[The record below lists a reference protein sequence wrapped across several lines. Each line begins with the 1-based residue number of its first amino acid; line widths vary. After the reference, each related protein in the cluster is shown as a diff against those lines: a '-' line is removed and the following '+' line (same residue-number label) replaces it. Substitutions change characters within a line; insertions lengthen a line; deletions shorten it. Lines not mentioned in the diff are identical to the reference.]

1 MAFLRRSHPRL
12 VWKNE
17 QDFGKLIWKRRAF
30 RETWTTKPCEMR
42 IIILITATHS
52 YEERRALHLWI
63 HSIFT
68 QNTMK
73 QILSPFLCT
82 DVEIEGGEHEV
93 AKQDTE
99 LVRGSARKIQQTTE
113 KMKRSVPEERW
124 GGALYGNSSA
134 LKNVISPHDA
144 SPCSTNK
151 RQHKDEM
158 LHAVPGTR
166 KVCDLCVS
174 PHPSIPASSI
184 RSSKALPL
192 EMILLWC
199 YMWREGKMGEVLIPL
214 IKLH

>member
-1 MAFLRRSHPRL
+1 
-12 VWKNE
+12 
-17 QDFGKLIWKRRAF
+17 
-30 RETWTTKPCEMR
+30 MR

-52 YEERRALHLWI
+52 YEERRALHLRI

-124 GGALYGNSSA
+124 GGGSLWQQLSSEERH
-134 LKNVISPHDA
+134 LTTRCLTVF
-144 SPCSTNK
+144 
-151 RQHKDEM
+151 HKQE
-158 LHAVPGTR
+158 TT
-166 KVCDLCVS
+166 
-174 PHPSIPASSI
+174 
-184 RSSKALPL
+184 
-192 EMILLWC
+192 
-199 YMWREGKMGEVLIPL
+199 
-214 IKLH
+214 